1 MNTQAVNNDIVF
13 INPYDIK
20 GGASMGTF
28 RLFSYFQ
35 EFISSSVRL
44 LVVVKSSSD
53 PLVYGL
59 SFLFRFLFYSQA
71 AFNKLLCRLISKKN
85 LPVAFTFFVP
95 FSLPAIALFL
105 KGRNAASVYLH
116 SMSSGFACPLSFYLL
131 LRKASVVKTA
141 DDWYLTGGCHY
152 SFDCNQWKSG
162 CSSCPYMNSCGLL
175 SIDFILRK
183 VLGIFSVVHLF
194 RLSLALISLQNLY
207 SDRCLVVYNSA
218 SSPVVN
224 LLSPQSITSQPED
237 IGNFVLQNLYL

>member
-1 MNTQAVNNDIVF
+1 M
-13 INPYDIK
+13 
-20 GGASMGTF
+20 
-28 RLFSYFQ
+28 
-35 EFISSSVRL
+35 
-44 LVVVKSSSD
+44 
-53 PLVYGL
+53 VYL
-59 SFLFRFLFYSQA
+59 LFRFLFIL
-71 AFNKLLCRLISKKN
+71 KPLLISFCVLISKKN

-152 SFDCNQWKSG
+152 SFDVINGKVDV
-162 CSSCPYMNSCGLL
+162 PLVLNNSFGR
-175 SIDFILRK
+175 FIVRLNWYFKRK
-183 VLGIFSVVHLF
+183 VLGIFSHCTF
-194 RLSLALISLQNLY
+194 ISPSHWLSSRYKNLY

-224 LLSPQSITSQPED
+224 LLSPPRVSTSSSRKH
-237 IGNFVLQNLYL
+237 IGNFSSSAKSVSLGLPVTYLRDSRKGFLDILLLLLNV